1 MYDIIRFSDKN
12 KAIFVQNTV
21 TTQKF
26 IVKLFP
32 EIMVK
37 GSSAKK
43 QMIGQLYNNL
53 LKLLGEIDNEINVKK
68 FSDKLEVVTP
78 IKVVDRVRTKLLN
91 TSGVEQVLEALQ
103 FDNMEKLDDIKAKVC
118 EISSDEIVGKT
129 FVVRAKRSG
138 KHPFNSSDMERTIGG
153 YMLAHTPSSKG
164 VDLHNPDV
172 TIKIELINE
181 QLNIITKRY
190 MGLGGF
196 PIGTQGDVLSLMS
209 GGFDSTVASYLTM
222 RRGLKTH
229 FIFFNLG
236 GVAHE
241 IGVKQVSFY
250 LWNKFGASHRVK
262 IVSVP
267 FDDVLTEIFRS
278 TPETYMGVTL
288 KRLMI
293 MASEK
298 IAEEMGIDALVT
310 GESIAQVS
318 SQTLRNLSLIDQVSQ
333 KLIIRPLATVDK
345 PEIIKLATKIG
356 TRHFAEN
363 MPEYCGVISKNP
375 ITHGSFK
382 RMEREA
388 KRFDYKV
395 LDKAVEDAVS
405 IYVDEVVND
414 VTTDTHIEV
423 ISELKEGYVV
433 IDIRPEEECISSEVC
448 QVLKIPFHKLKT
460 EFKKLP
466 QDQKYLLYCEK
477 GVMSQLH
484 AQYLKDSQE
493 GIDIRVYRPLNKK

>member
-1 MYDIIRFSDKN
+1 M
-12 KAIFVQNTV
+12 QTTV
-21 TTQKF
+21 KTQKF
-26 IVKLFP
+26 IIKLFP

-53 LKLLGEIDNEINVKK
+53 IKLLGEIDSDITVKK

-78 IKVVDRVRTKLLN
+78 IKVVNRVRERLLN
-91 TSGVEQVLEALQ
+91 TSGIEQVLEALQ
-103 FDNMEKLDDIKAKVC
+103 FDDMENIEEIKAKVC
-118 EISSDEIVGKT
+118 EISASEIVDKT

-138 KHPFNSSDMERTIGG
+138 KHDFNSSEMERTIGG

-172 TIKIELINE
+172 TIRIELINK
-181 QLNIITKRY
+181 QLNIITQKHR
-190 MGLGGF
+190 GLGGF

-229 FIFFNLG
+229 YIFFNLG

-262 IVSVP
+262 IISVP

-293 MASEK
+293 LASQK
-298 IAEEMGIDALVT
+298 IADEMEIDALVT

-318 SQTLRNLSLIDQVSQ
+318 SQTLRNLSLIDKVSQ

-345 PEIIKLATKIG
+345 PEIIQLATKIG

-382 RMEREA
+382 RMEKEA
-388 KRFDYKV
+388 KRFNYEV
-395 LDKAVEDAVS
+395 LDKAVEEAVS

-414 VTTDTHIEV
+414 VNRQSPVEV
-423 ISELKEGYVV
+423 ISELKEEYVV
-433 IDIRPEEECISSEVC
+433 IDIRPEEETISSELC
-448 QVLKIPFHKLKT
+448 ETIKIPFHKLKT

-466 QDQKYLLYCEK
+466 QNREYLLYCEK

-484 AQYLKDSQE
+484 AQYLNDAQKD
-493 GIDIRVYRPLNKK
+493 IKVRVYRPIN